1 MRKKY
6 FLNENDPWPLSSF
19 QSNKIHP
26 VFVTFY
32 HKAEPGLHTLF
43 PAKDLTHS
51 WILIRSRG
59 GDGKYK
65 VLLPLRIKGENTF
78 GKTQKIEFVRCT
90 VSPLKLVDKKCLD
103 MVNVSIVSVNWMT
116 HNLTLKIH
124 HEFSVQSWKSLTQAA
139 SFFLLLL
146 LIILFWN
153 ICIEVQ
159 RLNYVVP
166 CISYPPTPSHGK
178 EVLLGNPTCCAFFFP
193 A

>member
-1 MRKKY
+1 MHLKTMRKKY

-78 GKTQKIEFVRCT
+78 GKTQKIKFVHCT
-90 VSPLKLVDKKCLD
+90 VSPLKLVDKKCLEISPD

-124 HEFSVQSWKSLTQAA
+124 PGFSVQSWKSLTQAA
-139 SFFLLLL
+139 SFF
-146 LIILFWN
+146 
-153 ICIEVQ
+153 
-159 RLNYVVP
+159 VVLVDNF
-166 CISYPPTPSHGK
+166 
-178 EVLLGNPTCCAFFFP
+178 VLEHLYWSAK